1 MALHEKPVDRNM
13 CLVCLLPRLS
23 HGESG
28 VRVQMPA
35 ATNTCSQEMQTL
47 PRYRQTE
54 RTRIDDAFGATSK
67 RIELSFARSWRPGPT
82 VPCAGLPAPP
92 RTGIIDM
99 SSAPPRPKRG
109 EEHGAQAD
117 GMLFS
122 WCCLRCCA
130 TQCITT
136 QRPLSLIG
144 PDFIIPQPNPGSDAS
159 PPCRRRRILTEPVR
173 PARSLLNL
181 VLAFAT
187 AASIPVRN
195 FSPSALCVPCAC
207 LARPRLASPSA
218 DAASRFSLSRCPL
231 ITSSQGSL
239 ARPRAP

>member
-1 MALHEKPVDRNM
+1 MALHEKPVDRNVR
-13 CLVCLLPRLS
+13 LVYLGS
-23 HGESG
+23 GGESG

-54 RTRIDDAFGATSK
+54 RTRSDDAFGATSK

-109 EEHGAQAD
+109 EEHSAQAD

-130 TQCITT
+130 MHHQTAPPVADRPGFHHPPTQPW
-136 QRPLSLIG
+136 QRCFASL
-144 PDFIIPQPNPGSDAS
+144 
-159 PPCRRRRILTEPVR
+159 PPSTNI
-173 PARSLLNL
+173 N
-181 VLAFAT
+181 
-187 AASIPVRN
+187 
-195 FSPSALCVPCAC
+195 
-207 LARPRLASPSA
+207 
-218 DAASRFSLSRCPL
+218 
-231 ITSSQGSL
+231 
-239 ARPRAP
+239 